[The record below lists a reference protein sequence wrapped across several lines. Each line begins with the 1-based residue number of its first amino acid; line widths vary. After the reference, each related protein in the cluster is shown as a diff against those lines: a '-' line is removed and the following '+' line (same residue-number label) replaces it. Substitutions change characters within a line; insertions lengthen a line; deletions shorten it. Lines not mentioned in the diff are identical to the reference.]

1 MRWLLLLSLGAAS
14 FGFAPTVRADTAN
27 VDAPGAADAGG
38 GVDVA
43 LGALGHVSNEGEGA
57 QLDLRLRFAG
67 GGQLGLDL
75 GFGRAH
81 QSWIAGFAADDARR
95 TDLGLRF
102 LAPLWEEGALR
113 FSLGGRAGV
122 RRLAG
127 AETNAEESRSWA
139 VNLELAALAHARLHR
154 AVTWRAV
161 VLVPFSLEV
170 APEVV
175 NDVTGALLTTGLA
188 LRLARGLQLTPDL
201 DAGGVF
207 GADGDAGK
215 FLARATVG
223 LRFTPTASSAPSSI
237 PRPFVARV
245 VEDGPLLTGQNP
257 ASARELADRL
267 LRRLGVA
274 PAAAPEAP
282 ADTSS

>member
-1 MRWLLLLSLGAAS
+1 MRWLLLLSLGAAPLV
-14 FGFAPTVRADTAN
+14 APTARADTAAN
-27 VDAPGAADAGG
+27 VDTAANLDTAANADTAS
-38 GVDVA
+38 VDTTANVDTAANLDVA

-57 QLDLRLRFAG
+57 LLDLRLRFPG

-75 GFGRAH
+75 GFGRARE
-81 QSWIAGFAADDARR
+81 SWIAGFAADDARR

-113 FSLGGRAGV
+113 FSLGGRAGM
-122 RRLAG
+122 RRLAS
-127 AETNAEESRSWA
+127 AETNAEESGSWA
-139 VNLELAALAHARLHR
+139 VNLELAALGHARLHR
-154 AVTWRAV
+154 AVTWRAG

-188 LRLARGLQLTPDL
+188 LRLARGLQLTADL

-223 LRFTPTASSAPSSI
+223 LRFTPTADDWS
-237 PRPFVARV
+237 RF
-245 VEDGPLLTGQNP
+245 
-257 ASARELADRL
+257 
-267 LRRLGVA
+267 
-274 PAAAPEAP
+274 
-282 ADTSS
+282 